1 MSIVRKLLRLYE
13 SPSERAFAN
22 WEVYLFKSLN
32 RNQAKLKTKD
42 DYKKYISNYLET
54 LGMSPQEALYY
65 YYVYSSNYRPDG
77 QYEEIKKGE
86 QNIPAFEDKAKR
98 TSNIRMSEFA
108 QNKIPFKGN
117 NVEGFWEKD
126 PNGEPQYIIT
136 SYNWYPIYI
145 FKGGKWYVVSES
157 YSSSTGKQIGQT
169 RIYKNTR
176 YLSPKEMTELRR
188 GKEIADIF
196 KAKEENI
203 TSELKKLLMGRQYQF
218 ATISL
223 PESQNAP
230 RGEYRI
236 KFTLNFI
243 DKIGNDTIIDVD
255 IIEIALMDYQGHV
268 ITRYSSNM
276 LTDDIKES
284 IKNSF
289 VGWLDRKLDLSLRG
303 VANLKIDTEFKI

>member
-1 MSIVRKLLRLYE
+1 M
-13 SPSERAFAN
+13 
-22 WEVYLFKSLN
+22 
-32 RNQAKLKTKD
+32 
-42 DYKKYISNYLET
+42 
-54 LGMSPQEALYY
+54 
-65 YYVYSSNYRPDG
+65 
-77 QYEEIKKGE
+77 
-86 QNIPAFEDKAKR
+86 
-98 TSNIRMSEFA
+98 
-108 QNKIPFKGN
+108 
-117 NVEGFWEKD
+117 
-126 PNGEPQYIIT
+126 
-136 SYNWYPIYI
+136 
-145 FKGGKWYVVSES
+145 
-157 YSSSTGKQIGQT
+157 GQT

-188 GKEIADIF
+188 GKEIAGIF

-218 ATISL
+218 ATIYL
-223 PESQNAP
+223 PESQNVP

-243 DKIGNDTIIDVD
+243 DKIGNDTIIDID